1 MIHILRVQTRYH
13 QLVQEDIYVEKRTL
27 TSPFDEIVEE
37 IFIFLKIIT
46 HIYIYFFTY
55 KSFLIK
61 FEGVHKF
68 IAIIV

>member
-1 MIHILRVQTRYH
+1 MIHILRVQTRHY

-46 HIYIYFFTY
+46 HIYFFTY